1 VSFSTYKLFLLI
13 LTGSTLS
20 FADVDPSLSVIG
32 SFDPGS
38 PVSLN
43 YRNAPEFTGTPSGGS
58 STPDNLGTFSLP
70 TLPQGAD
77 PFHGDFS
84 ALLLDVWPPP
94 SNVRNGTSPPT
105 DPHETGNTQPG
116 GTQSGDPPP
125 TDSGPPQSGPPGDPG
140 GDGAS
145 DPSIGGS
152 GYVPFGGPRNGPD
165 PGTDTPTDPPTDPP
179 TEPPV
184 ITTAEPVSVVLLGS
198 AILVVVV
205 VFRRRFVAS
214 V

>member
-1 VSFSTYKLFLLI
+1 MSFSTYKLFLLI

-38 PVSLN
+38 PVSWN

-77 PFHGDFS
+77 PFHGDSS
-84 ALLLDVWPPP
+84 ALLLDVWLPP

-116 GTQSGDPPP
+116 GTQSGDLPYLTATGKSFSLRAASIFTLVEGKIQRESRYYNMLSFLAQLGAVSGDTLPPLGTP
-125 TDSGPPQSGPPGDPG
+125 QPAPP
-140 GDGAS
+140 
-145 DPSIGGS
+145 
-152 GYVPFGGPRNGPD
+152 R
-165 PGTDTPTDPPTDPP
+165 
-179 TEPPV
+179 
-184 ITTAEPVSVVLLGS
+184 
-198 AILVVVV
+198 
-205 VFRRRFVAS
+205 
-214 V
+214 